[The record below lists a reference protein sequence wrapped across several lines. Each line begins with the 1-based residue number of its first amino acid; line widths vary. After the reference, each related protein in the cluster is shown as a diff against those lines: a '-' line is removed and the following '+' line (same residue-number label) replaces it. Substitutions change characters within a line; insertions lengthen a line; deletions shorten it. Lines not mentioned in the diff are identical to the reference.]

1 MKTII
6 ERVNGKTPSFFR
18 KLRTIGLAVAGAGTA
33 ILAAPVA
40 LPVALV
46 SAAGY
51 LIVAGSVAAAV
62 SQAVVEPEE

>member
-1 MKTII
+1 MKKLVD
-6 ERVNGKTPSFFR
+6 RVAGKTPPFFK
-18 KLRTIGLAVAGAGTA
+18 KLRVIGLAVAGAGTA